1 MTTSI
6 LQHLKSERIG
16 WLKNK
21 DTGVYFTL
29 LFFLFSLP
37 FFISSYAFKKIGW
50 LTKICKNNTQQKG
63 INRKLNK
70 MNQL

>member
-1 MTTSI
+1 MTTYI

-21 DTGVYFTL
+21 DTGVCFTL
-29 LFFLFSLP
+29 LLFFFLS